1 MILSLPSWANALF
14 APSLIWL
21 LVKVNDEVDGPD
33 TNSNDANADIV
44 IISVILDEELCFF
57 NKVYVTINY
66 KYVKYEKL
74 EYLLFQYPSF
84 H

>member
-21 LVKVNDEVDGPD
+21 PAKVNDNVDGAD
-33 TNSNDANADIV
+33 TNSNDAKAHIV
-44 IISVILDEELCFF
+44 ITNVTLDGELCFL

-66 KYVKYEKL
+66 KYVK
-74 EYLLFQYPSF
+74 
-84 H
+84 